1 MRRAEVVESGC
12 DDAHIELFSD
22 PLPNDPEQSADI
34 RASLVVGVEEGI
46 P

>member
-1 MRRAEVVESGC
+1 MRRVEVVESGC
-12 DDAHIELFSD
+12 DDARVQLFSD